1 MIWRKEIIDQKLTRK
16 DMYIIKFRICMLK
29 TQTLAK
35 FKFREPTGFL
45 TKYFD
50 RLGPKVNKMFP
61 LVNPNLSFDEAVV

>member
-1 MIWRKEIIDQKLTRK
+1 
-16 DMYIIKFRICMLK
+16 MLK

-61 LVNPNLSFDEAVV
+61 LVNPNLSFEEAVVQH

>member
-1 MIWRKEIIDQKLTRK
+1 
-16 DMYIIKFRICMLK
+16 MYIIKFRICMLK

-61 LVNPNLSFDEAVV
+61 LVNPNLSFEEAVV